1 MSSSDT
7 ELLEVIRE
15 LRRVYPDWRFG
26 QMVCNVATWARG
38 AEASAAWD
46 VEDAEFIR
54 TAREHLQRR
63 QS

>member
-1 MSSSDT
+1 MSSNDT
-7 ELLEVIRE
+7 DLLEVIRE

-26 QMVCNVATWARG
+26 QMVCNIATWARG
-38 AEASAAWD
+38 PVANAAWD

-54 TAREHLQRR
+54 AAREHLQR